1 MNEALAAAAIAGITS
16 GATTSV
22 GKRCQQWVREV
33 SQSVYGS
40 AYDGFWGS
48 SAKTTAQAFVK
59 HGAQFV
65 ASKPYQPGDILYKTN
80 GVNGHVGIYVGHGLV
95 AENSTT
101 SKGRILG
108 AKGFR
113 TLSQYGTVNVVVRLP
128 APEKAVGL
136 VVIPG
141 AAEIPYYMKDGSA
154 VVKLRPIAEALGATI
169 DTQDWPMIVVER
181 G

>member
-65 ASKPYQPGDILYKTN
+65 ASKPYQPGDILYKTT
-80 GVNGHVGIYVGHGLV
+80 
-95 AENSTT
+95 ASTAMSAST
-101 SKGRILG
+101 SGMVWSP
-108 AKGFR
+108 R
-113 TLSQYGTVNVVVRLP
+113 TARP
-128 APEKAVGL
+128 AR
-136 VVIPG
+136 
-141 AAEIPYYMKDGSA
+141 AASSARRGS
-154 VVKLRPIAEALGATI
+154 VPSRS
-169 DTQDWPMIVVER
+169 MER
-181 G
+181 